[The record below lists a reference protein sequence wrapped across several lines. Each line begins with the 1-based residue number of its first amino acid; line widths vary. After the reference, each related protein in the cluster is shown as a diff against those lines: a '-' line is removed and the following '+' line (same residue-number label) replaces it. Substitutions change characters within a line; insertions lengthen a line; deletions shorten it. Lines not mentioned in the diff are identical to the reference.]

1 MRMTT
6 PAATILCAVLA
17 VAVAEA
23 RPARSKTPRPMRMT
37 ATAYCDRGVT
47 GSGAQTR
54 RGTIAADPS
63 VLPLGSVVR
72 ITSPL
77 RAYSGTYTVTD
88 TGSKVTG
95 RKVDIFVP
103 SCARARAFGTR
114 VVVIRILRRAP
125 PSPKGRGAAR

>member
-1 MRMTT
+1 MPMTR
-6 PAATILCAVLA
+6 AAAAILCVMLA
-17 VAVAEA
+17 AEAAEA
-23 RPARSKTPRPMRMT
+23 RPPARSKTSRPMRVT

-47 GSGAQTR
+47 ESGARTR
-54 RGTIAADPS
+54 RGTIAADPR

-72 ITSPL
+72 LTSPL

-88 TGSKVTG
+88 TGSKVIG

-114 VVVIRILRRAP
+114 VVVIRILRRASA
-125 PSPKGRGAAR
+125 SPGRGAAR